1 MYSSIAYTI
10 HICTVY
16 NYLHSNCSHT
26 ETNMYQYSQ
35 HATTKSF
42 YIYTNTVFIIQSI
55 YITTEYNLGIP
66 SKKNPKIDSNLLA
79 SSKGFKN
86 EY

>member
-1 MYSSIAYTI
+1 
-10 HICTVY
+10 
-16 NYLHSNCSHT
+16 
-26 ETNMYQYSQ
+26 MYQYSQ

-66 SKKNPKIDSNLLA
+66 SKKIQKLIPIFWHPVKA
-79 SSKGFKN
+79 SKMSIEFGFDQVVFIATWERTKGD
-86 EY
+86 